1 MRYYQ
6 KSEQRGRLHIMGNV
20 FINFTNH
27 PSKFWKDSQKAE
39 ALKHGRIVDIEFP
52 NVDPEGNRDYIIR
65 LAEENVKRIL
75 EYHPSVVLCQGE
87 FCLAYH
93 VITRLKEKGIP
104 VVAACSERR
113 VREEGD
119 VKEVIFEFR
128 QFREY

>member
-39 ALKHGRIVDIEFP
+39 ALKHGRIVDVEFP
-52 NVDPEGNRDYIIR
+52 AVDPEGNRDYIIR

-75 EYHPSVVLCQGE
+75 EFHPSVVLCQGE

-93 VITRLKEKGIP
+93 VITRLKERVFQLWRP
-104 VVAACSERR
+104 AARGWYEKR
-113 VREEGD
+113 GM
-119 VKEVIFEFR
+119 
-128 QFREY
+128 